1 MDANLEATCDA
12 LYEMACEVNDALYY
26 QYHASMEEQYQSAY
40 SYELK
45 KKKYVFHSETVIQ
58 LLYKEFPVR
67 ETEADYFLLP
77 GGPNK
82 FKENIVIEVKHP
94 TTNALPKPR
103 LQLFT
108 YLNAGPSNNNPLMK
122 EIRYG
127 ILLMWPTQV
136 NPNISDDG
144 KYAELP
150 NPAPKPIMEL
160 WKTTNK
166 TTRHKFELLKKW
178 E

>member
-1 MDANLEATCDA
+1 M
-12 LYEMACEVNDALYY
+12 
-26 QYHASMEEQYQSAY
+26 
-40 SYELK
+40 
-45 KKKYVFHSETVIQ
+45 
-58 LLYKEFPVR
+58 YKEFPVR
-67 ETEADYFLLP
+67 ETEADYGFRCTSE

-94 TTNALPKPR
+94 TTNALPKPNLT

-122 EIRYG
+122 DIRYG